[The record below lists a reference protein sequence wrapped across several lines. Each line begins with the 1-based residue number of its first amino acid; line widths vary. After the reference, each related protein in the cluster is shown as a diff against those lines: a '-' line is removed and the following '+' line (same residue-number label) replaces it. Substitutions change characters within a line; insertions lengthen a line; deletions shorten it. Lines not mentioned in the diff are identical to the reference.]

1 MPRPWKWGFCML
13 WVDEA
18 AKLPFS
24 EKNCHLKGSSES
36 YWRPALGIKI
46 DGCCAV
52 PLLPLYRCTI
62 RGTWKHPKALNS
74 ESKVYVYWR
83 FTNIL
88 IASQKI
94 LLKIDFKVSF
104 PMNFHCW
111 FLSFLGPKIYILQ
124 NFRALYSLQFW
135 QKEKLILV
143 FSLLLKSGTWLTRG
157 RHIAQ

>member
-74 ESKVYVYWR
+74 ESKVYFYR
-83 FTNIL
+83 RNFTNIL

-94 LLKIDFKVSF
+94 LLKIDFKISLTKKEF
-104 PMNFHCW
+104 FFW
-111 FLSFLGPKIYILQ
+111 IFILQ